1 MVSLYF
7 DISLQTWSGIGCG
20 RMYRSKYNSQT
31 ELVSVSLGED
41 LDSASASHTED
52 EGCLYLSRVLGEEL
66 SHMLTECATVQPG
79 DPILFLASEL
89 ER

>member
-7 DISLQTWSGIGCG
+7 DISLQAWSGIGCG

-41 LDSASASHTED
+41 SASASQTED